1 MQIALVQLGFG
12 MLPSNQLPIPAQPP
26 SPTVVRL
33 RRLLDRATRLLQQR
47 SLTGINRNHWT
58 RAVRSELGSIYGY
71 ARDSVPLDHFGL
83 LPNDLTEDQFRARL
97 IDRIE
102 HLRRFIE
109 NLEGSLEATKTP
121 LLGKRIFIG
130 HGRSPLWRELKDLIF
145 ERPGLPRDEFNR
157 ESVAG
162 LTTPER
168 LQTMLSDAGFAFL
181 VMTGEEERLD
191 ATLHARENVIHEVGL
206 FQGHLGPRRAVV
218 MLEEGCAEF
227 SNITGLSQIR
237 FPRGDIS
244 ARFEEV
250 RRVLEREGLI

>member
-1 MQIALVQLGFG
+1 
-12 MLPSNQLPIPAQPP
+12 MLPSNQAPSPSQPSP
-26 SPTVVRL
+26 PTVVRL
-33 RRLLDRATRLLQQR
+33 RRLLERATRLLQQR
-47 SLTGINRNHWT
+47 SLTGINRNQWII
-58 RAVRSELGSIYGY
+58 AVRNELALIYGY
-71 ARDSVPLDHFGL
+71 GRDVEQLGHFGRI
-83 LPNDLTEDQFRARL
+83 PNDLTDDQFRATL
-97 IDRIE
+97 SDRIE

-109 NLEGSLEATKTP
+109 NLEALLEATKTP

-145 ERPGLPRDEFNR
+145 ERLGLPWVEFNR
-157 ESVAG
+157 EAVAG
-162 LTTPER
+162 LTTSER
-168 LQTMLSDAGFAFL
+168 LQAMLSEAGFAFL

-218 MLEEGCAEF
+218 MLEDGCAEF

-237 FPRGDIS
+237 FPRDDIS